1 MYLLTN
7 KKNYVKSN
15 DKSWIES
22 KSCFLLKNVLDN
34 FPTFPSVKPSP
45 NWHSAYIEDKNS
57 GKTFFRITDISAYLC

>member
-7 KKNYVKSN
+7 KKTYVKSPELSLN
-15 DKSWIES
+15 LA
-22 KSCFLLKNVLDN
+22 FYLNNVLDN